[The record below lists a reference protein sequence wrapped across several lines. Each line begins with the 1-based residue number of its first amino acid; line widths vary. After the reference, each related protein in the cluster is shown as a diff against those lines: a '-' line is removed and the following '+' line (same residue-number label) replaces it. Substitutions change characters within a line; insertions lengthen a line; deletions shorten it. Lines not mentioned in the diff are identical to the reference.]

1 LLDEILDLS
10 ALERGE
16 RPWDTVRVDAEAA
29 LDRAIEVCSPLAQRR
44 NMQIVIGS
52 RAGRAT
58 VEGDA
63 DRLCQVLINL
73 IVNAIKY
80 NDADTPI
87 VEVRSEVIDRNFII
101 EVADNGPG
109 IAGSEAET
117 IFDMFT
123 RGERGHADTAPGA
136 GLGLAISR
144 KIIARM
150 SGALELV
157 PRSSRGACFR
167 VTLPAT

>member
-1 LLDEILDLS
+1 MS

-16 RPWDTVRVDAEAA
+16 RPWDNVRVDAEAA
-29 LDRAIEVCSPLAQRR
+29 LDRAIEVCSPIAQRR
-44 NMQIVIGS
+44 NMQIVIGP
-52 RAGRAT
+52 RAGNAI

-80 NDADTPI
+80 NDADKPV
-87 VEVRSEVIDRNFII
+87 VEVRSEVIDRNFIV

-109 IAGSEAET
+109 IPANEAEA

-123 RGERGHADTAPGA
+123 RGEHGRADATPGA

-144 KIIARM
+144 KIVARM

-157 PRSSRGACFR
+157 PRDTRGARFR
-167 VTLPAT
+167 VTLPAC